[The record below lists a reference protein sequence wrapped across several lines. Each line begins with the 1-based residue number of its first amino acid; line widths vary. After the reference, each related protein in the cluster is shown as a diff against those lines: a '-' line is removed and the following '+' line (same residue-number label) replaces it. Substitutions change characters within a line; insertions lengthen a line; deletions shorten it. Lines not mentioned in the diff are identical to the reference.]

1 MTFRRNN
8 IFMEA
13 ITAVRT
19 ILGPLQTSSLI
30 LGFNLR
36 SALYEINGV

>member
-8 IFMEA
+8 IFIEA
-13 ITAVRT
+13 VTAVGT
-19 ILGPLQTSSLI
+19 ILGSLQTLSLI

-36 SALYEINGV
+36 CELYEINGV